1 MLDGVLGAVGN
12 LRKSPGSGQVGELLR
27 SGYRAR
33 MDLFW
38 GKIAWVIVV
47 AAALAAIW
55 YFKGSR
61 KPP

>member
-1 MLDGVLGAVGN
+1 MVCSAPWHV
-12 LRKSPGSGQVGELLR
+12 RKSAGSGQVGELLS

-38 GKIAWVIVV
+38 GKIAWLVVV
-47 AAALAAIW
+47 AAVLAAIW
-55 YFKGSR
+55 YFKSSR